1 MAPGLRWG
9 ILATGG
15 IAHSFTSDLT
25 ASGFTVSAA
34 GSRSQPS
41 ADAFAAEFGIGHAHG
56 SYDALV
62 ADDTVDAVYVAT
74 PHPMHHECALLAIEA
89 GKHVLVEKSFTVN
102 AGQARDLAD
111 RAAARGV
118 VVMEAMWTRFLPHM
132 VRIRDLIA
140 SGALGDVRTVLAD
153 HSQSI
158 STDPGHR
165 LQNPELG
172 GGALLDLGI
181 YPVSLAIDILGFPT
195 SMTVNASMTPT
206 GVDRQIALQLE
217 HEGGRQSVLHSVLD
231 TAGPNRA
238 AILGTSAWIEI
249 DPVWYTATS
258 FTLYDHDGVVLER
271 FEHPLST
278 RGMEFQAWELERRAA
293 GEPATSLPI
302 EETVAIMGVL
312 DDARAQI
319 GLRYPGE

>member
-15 IAHSFTSDLT
+15 IARAFTSDLT
-25 ASGFTVSAA
+25 ASGFAVTAA
-34 GSRSQPS
+34 GSRSQGS
-41 ADAFAAEFGIGHAHG
+41 ADTFTAEFGIPAAHG
-56 SYDALV
+56 SYEALV
-62 ADDTVDAVYVAT
+62 SDDTVDAVYVAT
-74 PHPMHHECALLAIEA
+74 PHPMHHECARLAIEA

-102 AGQARDLAD
+102 AAQARDLAD

-132 VRIRDLIA
+132 VRIRELIA
-140 SGALGDVRTVLAD
+140 SGALGDVRTILAD

-158 STDPGHR
+158 STDPRHR

-181 YPVSLAIDILGFPT
+181 YPVSLAIDILGFPE
-195 SMTVNASMTPT
+195 SMTVTASMTPT

-258 FTLYDHDGVVLER
+258 FTLYDSDHTVLER
-271 FEHPLST
+271 FEHPLTT

-293 GEPATSLPI
+293 GEAPASLPV
-302 EETVAIMGVL
+302 EESVAIMGVL
-312 DDARAQI
+312 DEARVQI